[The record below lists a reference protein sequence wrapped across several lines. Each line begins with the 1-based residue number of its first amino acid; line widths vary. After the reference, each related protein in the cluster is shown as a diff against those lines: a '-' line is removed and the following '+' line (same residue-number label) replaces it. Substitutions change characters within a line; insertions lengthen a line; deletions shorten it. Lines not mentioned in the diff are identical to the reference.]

1 MDPTTLSNNRVND
14 ILEDHTGALWIS
26 TEGGLNQF
34 DKETGK
40 FIRYMYMDTTYHRMV
55 FQTIETSM
63 QQGRI
68 LSEIVKVGNDQKIS
82 KTFTLDKETTILIV
96 SMGEGTT
103 QMFDFGSLESDKST
117 IWEMDLDST
126 KHAGGN
132 IKNRIQIVM
141 KTLQPGKYTLR
152 YQSDD
157 SHSYRNWNAVPPH
170 RQEYWGVRVFSLN
183 NTETD
188 TLLAYIDQFEYGNSI
203 PEDRIRPIF
212 EDGSGRAKCF
222 FTGSNANQYYPTNC
236 CVNWI

>member
-1 MDPTTLSNNRVND
+1 
-14 ILEDHTGALWIS
+14 
-26 TEGGLNQF
+26 
-34 DKETGK
+34 
-40 FIRYMYMDTTYHRMV
+40 
-55 FQTIETSM
+55 M

-117 IWEMDLDST
+117 IWEIDLDST

-152 YQSDD
+152 YQTDD
-157 SHSYRNWNAVPPH
+157 SHSYRN
-170 RQEYWGVRVFSLN
+170 
-183 NTETD
+183 
-188 TLLAYIDQFEYGNSI
+188 
-203 PEDRIRPIF
+203 
-212 EDGSGRAKCF
+212 
-222 FTGSNANQYYPTNC
+222 
-236 CVNWI
+236 